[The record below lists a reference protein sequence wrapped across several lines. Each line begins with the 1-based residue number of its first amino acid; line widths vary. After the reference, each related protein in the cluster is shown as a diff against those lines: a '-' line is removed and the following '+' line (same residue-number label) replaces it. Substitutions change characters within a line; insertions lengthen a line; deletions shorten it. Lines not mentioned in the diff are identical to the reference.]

1 MRISDW
7 SSDVCSSDLPA
18 RQIDVAALGG
28 AEMLLDRDHLLLRDE
43 AVPAAERLGVVGGIG
58 VIGGHVGAHDA
69 RGVAGDVEAGPEL
82 VLGAHAGDILGTDR
96 VPATVLVA
104 NESAS
109 LRHVFLIAH
118 VSILRLEV
126 DGRKLAKVPRKR
138 KGFVNFSCEIWR

>member
-1 MRISDW
+1 
-7 SSDVCSSDLPA
+7 
-18 RQIDVAALGG
+18 
-28 AEMLLDRDHLLLRDE
+28 MLLDRDHLLLRDE

-109 LRHVFLIAH
+109 LRSEEHTSELQSLMRTSYAAFCL
-118 VSILRLEV
+118 
-126 DGRKLAKVPRKR
+126 K
-138 KGFVNFSCEIWR
+138 N

>member
-58 VIGGHVGAHDA
+58 VIGGDVGAHDA
-69 RGVAGDVEAGPEL
+69 RGVAGDIEDGPAL
-82 VLGAHAGDILGTDR
+82 VLGSHAGDLFGTAR
-96 VPATVLVA
+96 VQALTLVR

-109 LRHVFLIAH
+109 LRPLLLIA
-118 VSILRLEV
+118 
-126 DGRKLAKVPRKR
+126 P
-138 KGFVNFSCEIWR
+138 